1 METLETATGVERM
14 RIVGGN
20 LAIDFV
26 NTRVGPAGGPP
37 DEDDVLVAYDD
48 LVAWSLHIGATTAP
62 EASAL
67 RRRAGHDRTSAGRAY
82 RRAIDLREA
91 LDRVFRAIAEGRP
104 PASKSIRALQDAEAE
119 SLARAALVQV
129 DGEFVWTWDGD
140 GSLDRPIRPVV
151 HAAIDLLT
159 TGPLDRVKACG
170 GCSFLFLDESKNRS
184 RRWCSMEDCGTNEK
198 MRRFVARRA
207 GRPIA

>member
-20 LAIDFV
+20 LAIDFA

-48 LVAWSLHIGATTAP
+48 LVAWSLHVGATTAP

-67 RRRAGHDRTSAGRAY
+67 RRRAGRDHTSANRAY

-91 LDRVFRAIAEGRP
+91 LDRVFRAIAGGRP
-104 PASKSIRALQDAEAE
+104 SS
-119 SLARAALVQV
+119 V
-129 DGEFVWTWDGD
+129 DC
-140 GSLDRPIRPVV
+140 RPW
-151 HAAIDLLT
+151 
-159 TGPLDRVKACG
+159 
-170 GCSFLFLDESKNRS
+170 SS
-184 RRWCSMEDCGTNEK
+184 RT
-198 MRRFVARRA
+198 
-207 GRPIA
+207 